1 MEKYNKYMPGEL
13 RLLAETVGGEGG
25 VTHSQLHLDLDHL
38 TMETT
43 TEAATTTTDLGQGRQ
58 FLVTGHS
65 GDCQSR
71 DIR

>member
-1 MEKYNKYMPGEL
+1 MPGEV
-13 RLLAETVGGEGG
+13 RLVAETVGGDGG

-43 TEAATTTTDLGQGRQ
+43 TEAATTLTDLGRGRQ

-65 GDCQSR
+65 GDCQIR